1 MANEISYRSIFGNID
16 ITSYLFSLLVGFG
29 GLFAFIRSGSLMSLL
44 SGLAFAALL
53 SVGSYKTSQNRKD
66 YHFTL
71 SICVCLCLL
80 MGYRYLLTNK
90 FMPAGLISSL
100 SISMIVYLI
109 IRVRIHALVNKKV
122 KVNNNKET

>member
-1 MANEISYRSIFGNID
+1 MKIFISFFFAVLFNYHSGNID

-71 SICVCLCLL
+71 SKYQFDLHFV
-80 MGYRYLLTNK
+80 
-90 FMPAGLISSL
+90 LI
-100 SISMIVYLI
+100 
-109 IRVRIHALVNKKV
+109 
-122 KVNNNKET
+122 